1 MGMYK
6 GPYVFEFIG
15 ATMRWGFLILFFPKH
30 KNEKGLFKKILVGN
44 STLGSR
50 SWETFFLNF
59 FGKWGRSHRMSDSK
73 PDLAGELPACDKSVR
88 PDIGR
93 SAFQHFPIDR
103 APAWIAVCVD
113 ETVPVA

>member
-1 MGMYK
+1 
-6 GPYVFEFIG
+6 
-15 ATMRWGFLILFFPKH
+15 
-30 KNEKGLFKKILVGN
+30 
-44 STLGSR
+44 
-50 SWETFFLNF
+50 
-59 FGKWGRSHRMSDSK
+59 MSDSK

-113 ETVPVA
+113 ETVPVASAAWHGLVSARALAH

>member
-1 MGMYK
+1 
-6 GPYVFEFIG
+6 
-15 ATMRWGFLILFFPKH
+15 
-30 KNEKGLFKKILVGN
+30 
-44 STLGSR
+44 
-50 SWETFFLNF
+50 
-59 FGKWGRSHRMSDSK
+59 MSDSK